1 MIQEKEAGVVVRE
14 KGGVI
19 GSQEEVEH
27 FRGQKKREIRKKTK
41 CNRNKKNGWK

>member
-19 GSQEEVEH
+19 RSQEEVEC
-27 FRGQKKREIRKKTK
+27 FGRQKNKEIRKKQNAT
-41 CNRNKKNGWK
+41 